1 MTVHVMLEE
10 HVLAG
15 RIVDLR
21 VVTVPEFG
29 MRASFR
35 LDCAGQRSVICGVA
49 EDVARRFIAF
59 YREGDIATV
68 RGTYET
74 RPSTASANTPWAG
87 RFRIHAL
94 PSVAAAQDSLTQQCE
109 PAYS

>member
-1 MTVHVMLEE
+1 MTVRLMLQE

-15 RIVDLR
+15 RIVDLT
-21 VVTVPEFG
+21 VMTVPEFG

-35 LDCAGQRSVICGVA
+35 LDCAGQRSVICCVA
-49 EDVARRFIAF
+49 DNVARKFIEL

-74 RPSTASANTPWAG
+74 RPSTASANTPWTG

>member
-1 MTVHVMLEE
+1 MTVRVMQQE

-15 RIVDLR
+15 RINDLT
-21 VVTVPEFG
+21 VMTVPEFG
-29 MRASFR
+29 VRASFR
-35 LDCAGQRSVICGVA
+35 LDCAGQRSVICCVA
-49 EDVARRFIAF
+49 DDVARKFVAL

-74 RPSTASANTPWAG
+74 RPSTASADTPWAD

-94 PSVAAAQDSLTQQCE
+94 PSVAAAQDSPTQQYE

>member
-1 MTVHVMLEE
+1 MTVRVMQQE

-15 RIVDLR
+15 RINDLT
-21 VVTVPEFG
+21 VMTVPEFG

-35 LDCAGQRSVICGVA
+35 LDCAGQRSIMCCVA
-49 EDVARRFIAF
+49 DDVARELIAF
-59 YREGDIATV
+59 YREGDMATV

-74 RPSTASANTPWAG
+74 RPTTASANTPWAG

-94 PSVAAAQDSLTQQCE
+94 ADVAAADRR
-109 PAYS
+109 

>member
-1 MTVHVMLEE
+1 MTVRLMLQE

-15 RIVDLR
+15 RIVDLT
-21 VVTVPEFG
+21 VMTVPEFG

-35 LDCAGQRSVICGVA
+35 LDCPGRRPVICCVA
-49 EDVARRFIAF
+49 DDVARKFIAL

-68 RGTYET
+68 KGTYET
-74 RPSTASANTPWAG
+74 RPSTASASTPWAD

-94 PSVAAAQDSLTQQCE
+94 PTLSAAQDSLTQQCE